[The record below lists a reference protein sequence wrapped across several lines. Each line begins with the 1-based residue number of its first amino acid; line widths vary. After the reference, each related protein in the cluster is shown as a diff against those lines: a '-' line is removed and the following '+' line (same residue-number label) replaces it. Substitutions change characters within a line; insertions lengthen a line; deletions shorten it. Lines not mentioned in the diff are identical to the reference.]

1 MRNVGIIMRRELT
14 SYFATP
20 LAYIFI
26 LIFLVLAN
34 AFTFYLGSFYERGNA
49 DLESFFGFHPVAVP
63 VPDPGDLHAVVG
75 RGAQVR
81 QHRAAHDPAGDALG
95 GGARK
100 ILRRLDFLGARARVS
115 PFRCGS
121 R

>member
-34 AFTFYLGSFYERGNA
+34 AFTFYLGNFYERGNA
-49 DLESFFGFHPVAVP
+49 DLDSFFGFHPWLYLFLIRRSPCDCGPRSASP
-63 VPDPGDLHAVVG
+63 
-75 RGAQVR
+75 
-81 QHRAAHDPAGDALG
+81 AA
-95 GGARK
+95 
-100 ILRRLDFLGARARVS
+100 S
-115 PFRCGS
+115 S
-121 R
+121 SS